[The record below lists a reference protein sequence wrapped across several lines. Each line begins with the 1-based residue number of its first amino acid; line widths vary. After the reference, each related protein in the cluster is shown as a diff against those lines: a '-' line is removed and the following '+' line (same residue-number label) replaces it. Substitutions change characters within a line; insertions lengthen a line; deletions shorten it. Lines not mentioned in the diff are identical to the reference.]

1 MEFLLGCNYW
11 ASNAGVDMWR
21 NFSPEAIEKDL
32 KTLSSHGVRYMRVFP
47 LWRDFQPVKP
57 NFGGS
62 GSIRQ
67 FVMEDGSKPQNP
79 YFLDEKML
87 HRFSQFMDI
96 CDKYNIKL
104 VVGIITGW
112 MSGGLFVPSALYNKN
127 IIEDHTAFYFEQ
139 LFIKGFVEKFKE
151 RETIYAW
158 DLGNECNC
166 SGNIQNSFSAASWTA
181 MISNA
186 IKAADPTRAVVSGL
200 QTTNL
205 VDRWKLQDQGMF
217 TDIPTTHPYPY
228 WSTLGVV
235 DETLSFRTNLYAT
248 ALTKMVADITGKP
261 SFAEE
266 IGTMGP
272 MVCDDK
278 NSADYLRYNLFSLWA
293 NGSIGA
299 MWWCNSD
306 QNLLKTFPYTE
317 QMVEQELGLM
327 NDKGKPKPVLKE
339 MQKFAEFLETT
350 QIDLPKAQ
358 EQAVC
363 LLTRGQDHVAVAYT
377 TYVLAKSVGLNIK
390 FCYAAEQEIP
400 DAKLYL
406 MPSATGQNPFSH
418 ETYEKIKEKVNG
430 GADLYISS
438 GKIILEGFEK
448 FVGIK
453 VKDSCALE
461 KAKTV
466 ILDREK
472 FDLWFGVKRDYEATT
487 AKVLASDEDGN
498 PAITVNKYG
507 KGRVFFVDAPIEANM
522 AKKYDAFSGKN
533 DLIYKA
539 VLKDHIDAL
548 PVSVDA
554 KDVLCTIHSDA
565 KGTYFVATNNSPE
578 AKELK
583 LNLKGNFEIEKV
595 LYGEEN
601 TIKAFDACV
610 LKLKSK

>member
-32 KTLSSHGVRYMRVFP
+32 KKLSSHGVRYMRVFP

-57 NFGGS
+57 NLGGR
-62 GSIRQ
+62 GSVRQ
-67 FVMEDGSKPQNP
+67 FVMEDGSNPENP
-79 YFLDEKML
+79 YYLDEKML
-87 HRFSQFMDI
+87 HRFSQFLDI

-112 MSGGLFVPSALYNKN
+112 MSGGLFIPSALYNKN
-127 IIEDHTAFYFEQ
+127 IIEDRTALYFEQ

-151 RETIYAW
+151 REAIYAW
-158 DLGNECNC
+158 DLGNECNILG
-166 SGNIQNSFSAASWTA
+166 SIQNSFSAASWTA

-205 VDRWKLQDQGMF
+205 VDNWKLQDQGMF

-306 QNLLKTFPYTE
+306 QNLIDTFPYTE

-327 NDKGKPKPVLKE
+327 NDKGEAKPVLAE
-339 MQKFAEFLETT
+339 MKKFAEFLESND
-350 QIDLPKAQ
+350 IVLPKAQ

-363 LLTRGQDHVAVAYT
+363 LLTRGQEHVAVAYA

-390 FCYAAEQEIP
+390 FSYAAEQEIP

-406 MPSATGQNPFSH
+406 MPSATGQNPFSND
-418 ETYEKIKEKVNG
+418 TYEKLKEKVYG

-438 GKIILEGFEK
+438 GKLILEGFEK
-448 FVGIK
+448 FAGLK
-453 VKDSCALE
+453 VKDSSAFTETKTINLDGE
-461 KAKTV
+461 K
-466 ILDREK
+466 LN
-472 FDLWFGVKRDYEATT
+472 LWFAGQRIYEVTT
-487 AKVLASDEDGN
+487 ATVLASDENGN
-498 PAITVNKYG
+498 PVITVNKYG
-507 KGRVFFVDAPIEANM
+507 KGRVFFVDAPIEANI
-522 AKKYDAFSGKN
+522 AKAHNAFGDKN
-533 DLIYKA
+533 DLIYKT
-539 VLKDHIDAL
+539 VFKDHINDL
-548 PVSVDA
+548 PVGIDTN
-554 KDVLCTIHSDA
+554 DVVCTVHSDD
-565 KGTYFVATNNSPE
+565 KNTYLVAINHSSE
-578 AKELK
+578 EKELK
-583 LNLKGNFEIEKV
+583 INLKGNFETQKV

-601 TIKAFDACV
+601 IIKAFDACV